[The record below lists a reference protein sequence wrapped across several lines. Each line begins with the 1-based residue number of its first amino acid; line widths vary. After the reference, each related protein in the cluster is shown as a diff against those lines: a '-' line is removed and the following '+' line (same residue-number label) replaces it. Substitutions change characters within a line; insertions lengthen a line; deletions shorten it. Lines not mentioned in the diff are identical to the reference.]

1 MPPENDERR
10 DYSVLIAV
18 IEERLKN
25 FKDEFDKT
33 VDRLEKKIDQ
43 NNLIC
48 NEVTKNTNDI
58 SKLKGALGV
67 LGTIGTIL
75 FGGIITWI
83 AGLWGNK

>member
-18 IEERLKN
+18 IEERLSNYKH
-25 FKDEFDKT
+25 ELDKAIE
-33 VDRLEKKIDQ
+33 RIEKKVDQ

>member
-33 VDRLEKKIDQ
+33 VDRLEKKVDQ

>member
-18 IEERLKN
+18 IEERLSNYKY
-25 FKDEFDKT
+25 ELDKT
-33 VDRLEKKIDQ
+33 INRLEKKVDE

-48 NEVTKNTNDI
+48 VEVTRI
-58 SKLKGALGV
+58 SGEVSKLKGALGV
-67 LGTIGTIL
+67 LGTIGSLL

-83 AGLWGNK
+83 FGLWGNK